1 MSEIKCPNCGEIFAI
16 DESEYQKIVSQI
28 RNSEFEKILN
38 ERLQNENAKFQS
50 ELELVKSQE
59 IARAKEY
66 IANLKAQKDS
76 EISQLKEILAK
87 SQAEL
92 KGKDE
97 NLTQKF
103 EIEKSKISLE
113 NEAKIAEL
121 NQKIIEL
128 NAKISASENE
138 KNLAVSN
145 AISSKDSEI
154 SELKIT
160 LSEKEKNFVEKE
172 QILRENFEKTI
183 SDKDAMIDYYKD
195 LKAKLSTKMVGE
207 SLETHC
213 STEFEKLRTTAFA
226 NAYFE
231 KDNEVKEGGKGD
243 FIFRDFKD
251 GVEYISIMFE
261 MKNEA
266 DTTASKHKN
275 EEFFAKLDKDR
286 KAKNCEYAVLVSL
299 LESDSELYN
308 TGIVDVSHKYE
319 KMYVIRPQFFLPIIS
334 LLRNAAL
341 NSLEDKKRL
350 VEYQNQN
357 LDIETFKSNIDEFK
371 DKFGKNYRLASE
383 KFQKAIDE
391 IDKTISHLEKVKN
404 ELLSSENNLRLA
416 NDKAEKLTIKKLTN
430 NAPSVQKM
438 FDEAGQNSG
447 E

>member
-76 EISQLKEILAK
+76 EISQLKENLAK
-87 SQAEL
+87 FEAEL

-121 NQKIIEL
+121 NQKITEL

-261 MKNEA
+261 MKNES
-266 DTTASKHKN
+266 DTTATKHKN

-341 NSLEDKKRL
+341 NSFEDKKRL

-438 FDEAGQNSG
+438 FDEAGQN
-447 E
+447 

>member
-121 NQKIIEL
+121 NQKITEL
-128 NAKISASENE
+128 NAKISANENE

-261 MKNEA
+261 MKNES

-350 VEYQNQN
+350 AEYQNQN

>member
-121 NQKIIEL
+121 NQKITEL

-261 MKNEA
+261 MKNES

-299 LESDSELYN
+299 LENDSELYN

-438 FDEAGQNSG
+438 FDEAEQNSD